1 MYPLSRRS
9 VPSRRSFAN
18 TTAWLRSSARAQR
31 PDGAATYNITHGAQ
45 DTPHYPVRALLCRHA
60 RTHTRSLRAHAQPIM
75 GSAATHGC
83 SERRRSLLAHWAHAM
98 AYRGWRVV
106 ECMSW
111 QLKQRSALLRWSSW
125 LRSLSLCL
133 DGCPSRNGPA
143 SDQCN
148 TDTCHATRSMRL
160 EYTAI

>member
-18 TTAWLRSSARAQR
+18 TTRRTAWLRSSARAQR
-31 PDGAATYNITHGAQ
+31 PDGAATYNITRGAQ

-125 LRSLSLCL
+125 LHSLSLCL
-133 DGCPSRNGPA
+133 DGCQVATGQPA
-143 SDQCN
+143 IN
-148 TDTCHATRSMRL
+148 ATRTRAMQH
-160 EYTAI
+160 AA